1 MRLTSATIRGL
12 LSTTL
17 ITVSPHVLGA
27 QETEA
32 FELDPIFVS
41 AAGVGVDP
49 LTAPASV
56 TVVTGEEIQ
65 GKRFTDL
72 TDAVTAEPGVFVDN
86 NDNITFRGLRPED
99 TLILV
104 DGMRV
109 NTRQSRTNGSGGLDQ
124 FYVPPAAAIERIE
137 IIRGPM
143 SSLYGSEA
151 LGGVVN
157 IITKPVG
164 DKWTGSFAVEGTS
177 PVTAADSAD
186 KQTSY
191 FLSGPLVKD
200 RLGLQIWGRRL
211 TREEGVGA
219 ETSERD
225 VTDTNAK
232 LTWTPNANQEI
243 FLSFGETTTT
253 NETNGLR
260 GSRVISTLRDDERRS
275 LGLGYTGSVGTWD
288 VKALLSREESKR
300 ETPTSSVGRVIE
312 FDTTT
317 FDVKASQE
325 LELHGLHQFTLGGQ
339 YQQADLTDLNL
350 GSTTTT
356 EHFTFSNAQW
366 SVFAEDIWEV
376 NDRLNLTIGARFTD
390 DERFGG
396 KVTPR
401 LYATYA
407 LSPDLYLA
415 GGISTGYKT
424 PELRDANENYYL
436 PTNGSRSGDAIQG
449 NPDLLPEESTNYEI
463 GLRFDNSRTHASATL
478 FQTDFTNKIDNE
490 LVTVG
495 GAPQGGDLYRYIN
508 LDKVRNRGLELSVG
522 HELTPE
528 LEVSGSYTYIHS
540 EQLSGIFAGY
550 ALNRTPEHQASLRL
564 DWLTNVTGLAVWGQ
578 ANYVGKASSVSETGT
593 GGVSVTEYKDYT
605 TLDIG
610 LNYSVNDNLVLK
622 AAIYNLGDAEINTT
636 DHGTTQNGR
645 TFWAGLT
652 TQF

>member
-17 ITVSPHVLGA
+17 ITVAPQVLGA
-27 QETEA
+27 QEAEA

-49 LTAPASV
+49 VTAPASV
-56 TVVTGEEIQ
+56 SVVTGEEIE
-65 GKRFTDL
+65 GKRFSDL
-72 TDAVTAEPGVFVDN
+72 TDAVTAEPGIFVDN

-104 DGMRV
+104 DGLRV

-143 SSLYGSEA
+143 SSLHGSEA

-164 DKWTGSFAVEGTS
+164 DAWTGSVTIEGTS
-177 PVTAADSAD
+177 PVAAADSAER
-186 KQTSY
+186 QGSY
-191 FLSGPLVKD
+191 FLSGPIVKD

-211 TREEGVGA
+211 SREEGVGA

-232 LTWTPNANQEI
+232 LSWTPNANQEV
-243 FLSFGETTTT
+243 FLTVGETKTT

-260 GSRVISTLRDDERRS
+260 GSRVISTLRDDERRA
-275 LGLGYTGSVGTWD
+275 LGLGYTGSVGIWD

-317 FDVKASQE
+317 FDVKASRE
-325 LELHGLHQFTLGGQ
+325 LDLYGLHQFTLGGQ

-350 GSTTTT
+350 GSATTT

-366 SVFAEDIWEV
+366 SVFAEDLWEV
-376 NDRLNLTIGARFTD
+376 HDKLNLTFGARYTD

-463 GLRFDNSRTHASATL
+463 GLRFDNSRTYATATL
-478 FQTDFTNKIDNE
+478 FQIDFTNKIDNE

-508 LDKVRNRGLELSVG
+508 VDKVRNRGLELSAG
-522 HELTPE
+522 YEITPE
-528 LEVSGSYTYIHS
+528 MEISGSYTYIHS

-564 DWLTNVTGLAVWGQ
+564 DWKTNVTNLAVWGE
-578 ANYVGKASSVSETGT
+578 ANYVGSATSVSETRT
-593 GGVSVTEYKDYT
+593 GAVGVTEYKDYT
-605 TLDIG
+605 TLDVG
-610 LNYSVNDNLVLK
+610 LNYAVNDNLVVN
-622 AAIYNLGDAEINTT
+622 AAVYNLGDTEINST

-645 TFWAGLT
+645 TFWVGLT
-652 TQF
+652 THF